1 MVGPENVEEFV
12 VADLRWIEFHLHHFG
27 MSGFIR
33 ANILIAWVLLC
44 SARIPDAGGQNT
56 FYIAERFF
64 HAPKTPRTEC
74 CFVGL
79 HGNTMKP
86 LGHVRN
92 QMLAGARE
100 LTCLDPS
107 RFDSS

>member
-1 MVGPENVEEFV
+1 
-12 VADLRWIEFHLHHFG
+12 
-27 MSGFIR
+27 
-33 ANILIAWVLLC
+33 
-44 SARIPDAGGQNT
+44 
-56 FYIAERFF
+56 
-64 HAPKTPRTEC
+64 
-74 CFVGL
+74 L